1 MIGEKILSSI
11 CKPPAEV
18 EYSDSTDAAALTRRK
33 VPVDPLEN
41 LRREFANL
49 GELVRN
55 RDVLDFGCGFGDQAA
70 ALASEFAARVTG
82 LDAHA
87 GVLAA
92 ARQRYGHLACFT
104 SCLGRETYDVI
115 VSQDAMEHFDKPR
128 LALNAM
134 AAALRPG
141 GLILL
146 TFGPPWW
153 APYGAHMRYFC
164 PIPWLQLWFSEKTVM
179 AVRARYRHDGARHYE
194 EVEGGLN
201 KLSLRT
207 FERIVRT
214 SGLRLIECRYVA
226 VKKMQFLT
234 KVPLI
239 RELATVV
246 VTAVLARQHALFASQ
261 RMGRG
266 LDA

>member
-1 MIGEKILSSI
+1 
-11 CKPPAEV
+11 
-18 EYSDSTDAAALTRRK
+18 
-33 VPVDPLEN
+33 
-41 LRREFANL
+41 
-49 GELVRN
+49 
-55 RDVLDFGCGFGDQAA
+55 
-70 ALASEFAARVTG
+70 
-82 LDAHA
+82 
-87 GVLAA
+87 
-92 ARQRYGHLACFT
+92 
-104 SCLGRETYDVI
+104 
-115 VSQDAMEHFDKPR
+115 MEHFDEPR

-179 AVRARYRHDGARHYE
+179 TVRARYRHDGARRYA

-201 KLSLRT
+201 KLSLRA

-226 VKKMQFLT
+226 AKKMHFMT
-234 KVPLI
+234 RIPVI

-246 VTAVLARQHALFASQ
+246 VTAVLARPTLES
-261 RMGRG
+261 
-266 LDA
+266 